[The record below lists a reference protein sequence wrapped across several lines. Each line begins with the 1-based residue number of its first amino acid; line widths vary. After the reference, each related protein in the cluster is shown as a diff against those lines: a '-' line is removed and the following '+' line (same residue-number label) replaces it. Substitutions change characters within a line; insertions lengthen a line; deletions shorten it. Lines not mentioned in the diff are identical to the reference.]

1 MARPNLNKVIKQ
13 QEKAVDTDI
22 NKIDGL
28 VKGRTSQGFKG
39 DTSTVFQ
46 NVDDYQSY
54 INPEEKEFKGFDF
67 TSAKDKSRAINQGA
81 VEQVANAAV
90 KFIPNVALEITK
102 QVGNI
107 FDIEDYAN
115 SDNEVGNWLSNWA
128 EGQKQG
134 INEEYNVYQEN
145 PDKPLDFGDFG
156 WWVQNGSSLAESIT
170 AFAAVGYA
178 TGGAALA
185 GYKNGAN
192 ALKALRAIGKGTDTA
207 KASRALAGITNAV
220 LLNHAEGA
228 GIAANVY
235 NDLYKQKLQEFDN
248 EGIADADTK
257 AKEFAAEKAASVI
270 NVNRANILLN
280 LTSAFAFLKVPALTR
295 QARLAPSLAKSGKI
309 ALLEGSQEAVEESV
323 NMIAE
328 NQARKEDYGAS
339 DILDDVVSAKGAEN
353 ALLGFV
359 GGAGQTALTNGGRKL
374 KIRKDSEGRTSDYI
388 KQTQA
393 YEQQQAN
400 KTKLEALTKDG
411 KLSDNTDAFMRTK
424 ESLLLIDDIQESLS
438 IQEVSE
444 KGSKEYKDA
453 QTKIEGIQDKM
464 LANQAYDAFDNGNA
478 EHLVNIFEEVKK
490 LTEDEAETKG
500 LDKKTYREQ
509 AISAI
514 EYIEDLE
521 NGYNVSKNYVNSN
534 NVYQNRSTNSAY
546 KRRKKQLE
554 TKLVELQKRVT
565 SDLGDLGVVDY
576 SFENDNVVI
585 GDSEITSGVLKDIEK
600 FDSVK
605 AYKGAATEIKALQTK
620 QTALGEQYLEL
631 ISSTMQKDIKA
642 KIKASRKKDRAV
654 ASANKIREKQ
664 ATKKAAKRKQ
674 TDTLKGEQATTAKDK
689 GATVTP
695 VVDNADTTD
704 TVTPP
709 VSDTTGESIVSTNA
723 QFAPL
728 LKNVN
733 RGLSL
738 APTLEKK
745 LAGLNAFKQGL
756 TTNPAISQQQGVDGI
771 LAQVNNIIQKLENQ
785 VANTEA
791 RSEEATASNSVVA
804 DKANALVDLLKEADT
819 VAPETDADLAPLT
832 EDEKTKINAQI
843 DALNDL
849 QDSLGDTTDINDFP
863 AVARILSNIVGEDE
877 FMSVFNKFKAVYI
890 LTNNKD
896 VKETYIDIFYNKE
909 QKQKVINNENILKN
923 NRLSNEFYSLTE
935 TEFESN
941 RKDIIKD
948 FVESQGN
955 TVYSKDIL
963 KSSDKIKVINA
974 VNKIAHLD
982 KKYLTSISTKAT
994 DKFNVLEFV
1003 TAKEEL
1009 DNTLNSNA
1017 SDMLL
1022 DPAIL
1027 NEGSEIE
1034 FVVLNEQ
1041 VYDDGTIVTSDG
1053 LVIKDGAETQRTPEE
1068 VAPIAISYNGEVVSG
1083 AFLHTTDWV
1092 NEGNIAFGQDVK
1104 AQKELLRQIRQTVL
1118 AATDQRLKTK
1128 ITKRNDG
1135 WLLKDRQGKQ
1145 NSVQENLPKV
1155 EIAIGRDGMLFNG
1168 ERSTVQTNNKEI
1180 RNGIP
1185 YVIIPTNTN
1194 RQFGVPVQPNKLKD
1208 HPEYIDSII
1217 EAVQIYMTNNP
1228 EDTRV
1233 SKVFDATE
1241 LNLTKLSDLQKYV
1254 QKFVHT
1260 AKLSDNTFEGFKELI
1275 STVDDTKSI
1284 IRFTGNSI
1292 DFGRGLNVADTT
1304 RSINR
1309 QNIKDKKTLDT
1320 YLEKLRN
1327 VLSNNTYVSIDKNNI
1342 GKDFVLPLITK
1353 GDVSIISKP
1362 YNTFAKEHMKTDLYG
1377 HTLDNGKTIYTIQSS
1392 FEFDT
1397 SFALKETAPE
1407 VVVEA
1412 KPTVENTTT
1421 ANDNEYDFDIESD
1434 EDFDIDDL
1442 APSVRET
1449 KAEGNIKGAVVDY
1462 KNAQKIIDH
1471 LSKKY
1476 SIEGELKSL
1485 GLFNSQ
1491 GVFFGETLKISINKD
1506 TTYDKDGNLTAAF
1519 KPTGFVK
1526 RATIFHEYIH
1536 PFVQIVE
1543 EHNEEL
1549 YDALYEEAL
1558 KVNEATPFTDISHY
1572 TEEKKKEELVV
1583 RYLDRLSVS
1592 DIVPN
1597 LLQRFLSFLSNI
1609 FHKKAVNN
1617 KATVKALSKDTT
1629 VEELYNVFKGYG
1641 NIKEEVAPIVLKS
1654 GLKGDLK
1661 RRREAIK
1668 KETDPEVIAYYQG
1681 EIDAIVDKLSSFDL
1695 APKTLTAEQEAEF
1708 KATTPESL
1716 ILQGISYS
1724 DQQTIINHLAANIVK
1739 GVVEKQSSADAYGIL
1754 DTFGNTI
1761 NNVALPLYKEKLADA
1776 VASGNTKAITAFTKQ
1791 VTRFENISAQ
1801 YGKLVNLAL
1810 NKVKY
1815 TNSIAADAQA
1825 IDVIQEAIDDEVIT
1839 FDLESEDGI
1848 LKEHNNWEDD
1858 GVFRED
1864 IKSKMSA
1871 NVKNMFSYI
1880 EDAEYDAK
1888 GFTKPKKGLL
1898 GIKKTIAF
1906 DTVVNELTAILAYNN
1921 YTSTADVVAP
1931 TFDSMLAQ
1939 LEKWADSKPYFH
1951 NILERLDAAT
1961 ASEKNEFVSVMH
1973 KHYTHHIYVYNNEK
1987 GQSFVN
1993 DSDGNSVVNI
2003 LLDEWYNNIYN
2014 SPLVESKE
2022 GVTVINKDTVN
2033 TIKNNIKDMVT
2044 RLKAKENVSVDEV
2057 QALFS
2062 SMGVELPLD
2071 VTKRIVTEGIK
2082 YKQHPYSVLALLTN
2096 ADGVFKVLADRLTI
2110 IKGKNV
2116 EEHHPFADNS
2126 VLRQFARVISKY
2138 NPVHFASSF
2147 RDVRNR
2153 SYYGYSQNKF
2163 LIDRF
2168 KTLKTDKALLGQ
2180 LANQPYSSTSNWV
2193 TELLDDNSNFKDYF
2207 EYFTFDGASSFDNTS
2222 KKLDTM
2228 SPAEIESSKLSLFFS
2243 STLKNDK
2250 NYIVKL
2256 FYPTTS
2262 NKSVQYGVQTKGRN
2276 WGKLHPTTKNLSVA
2290 QLNAIFDSVV
2300 LPEILR
2306 IQDLQDDPTR
2316 HDIKAYADGGT
2327 MFNHLPALNGIS
2339 SLWDIDGTERKLK
2352 ADVAT
2357 DPALRHAINVQLH
2370 SFINELVNDKL
2381 ALWKKYGFHLKKEV
2395 NEKGVTIDVVTDT
2408 LKHTRNKIDPSTIRE
2423 EAFSFVINYLIG
2435 DVNMYQTFITDP
2447 AFYFKSNQ
2455 WKNVLGREGVV
2466 DTLIEEGIIEDA
2478 EQSKSLKRKDLL
2490 NYYTVEDF
2498 KQEHDDVFNNVG
2510 KRLAADAA
2518 PGIDIPDSPDNEFN
2532 MAFMADSERP
2542 AYLGQ
2547 YLKALLGDD
2556 ASEYNSANSTD
2567 AEEFTTLQEHLYV
2580 MVKQGKIDEGI
2591 MKRIL
2596 AADKKGTKLTDAQK
2610 QVLNP
2615 MKPVYVNNVWRNGR
2629 EHRIY
2634 VKSSSF
2640 PLYRELTKGLELDKL
2655 RKAMESQSIDRVA
2668 FDSAVKIGKTIES
2681 NTIYQDTA
2689 DDLDNTGKLV
2699 DTIDL
2704 SNMHR
2709 LPRQGFK
2716 IQQDTPYDP
2725 AKDNINDGTQQIKLI
2740 TANIKHIEGFKVTG
2754 SDESFT
2760 GQEIQDKLDNAYQK
2774 MFKIQHDNLANRL
2787 GYDSDTGSLNMN
2799 ALSELLQEEARGRNY
2814 SLNDIEGLKLKE
2826 GSNGEFEFVVPLWL
2840 QGNSSKLESMLNSI
2854 VDNKVRKI
2862 KPRGKSYIL
2871 GTSEGFRPIKE
2882 GVDSQDEITNT
2893 TGIVWDKDWYS
2904 RTDGQLQPMVIKDK
2918 NNKFYGEKGF
2928 DSESSFVQYAEVLV
2942 PFKFR
2947 DNDGNLL
2954 SASDFI
2960 TEEGF
2965 IDTTK
2970 LAPEL
2975 LNVFGFRIPTQYL
2988 NSMSAIKIV
2997 GFLPK
3002 ESGDLVLAP
3011 ADFTVQMGSDFDV
3024 DKLYSNSYNTA
3035 YDGTTLTK
3043 FTSEEDSLK
3052 ALENE
3057 VLDLHFSVLGNP
3069 NPEVQK
3075 KILKP
3080 LDFGQLKNK
3089 GEDLI
3094 DKVFPHV
3101 SSFKKGMGMTEA
3113 YQTFKYQNARAG
3125 KIGIGVFSNDNTFIS
3140 SVQGKNIYL
3149 QEKVGKG
3156 YEESVLELG
3165 GRKSNRI
3172 SEPNV
3177 NTKGSKRTKTDV
3189 ISAFQSLAV
3198 DDENEQGLFKLNIN
3212 KHTFDAIRTLVMSG
3226 FEEDVIIYLINQ
3238 PIVRRHVEL
3247 TIDAED
3253 SITPF
3258 KEADIFPKLTEEF
3271 PASIDSE
3278 VAVPNITLDTMY
3290 NNLTKEVVDNVTQ
3303 RHLYNIF
3310 AKVTNQGKSIQTIQ
3324 SAINT
3329 HSAGVGKNL
3338 FYSSM
3343 KEQQLLGLG
3352 FNINVANVKNLIGN
3366 YFRIQGDIDITKN
3379 VVVTADADEEV
3390 NKFLAASIVE
3400 WVGTNDELVKAD
3412 IINRIKDVGYVPVTP
3427 VRAGDAH
3434 AQEIS
3439 FIKPTTINGFPS
3451 VDALLFNNSLWSKFF
3466 PYNTKGI
3473 KEVLNDTS
3481 RIISSSSVEGDSIAA
3496 KASKNDMIFKEVKS
3510 YITSGKVDLLTEGE
3524 IVSERNRL
3532 LIDTT
3537 DNMSLGTILTGI
3549 IKDKGLSNEFIN
3561 RLQIVPKKAVLPTT
3575 ISYNAAKAE
3584 NVDELPISTAIVSML
3599 SNTTR
3604 DLGTYNGIPYTPS
3617 KLMQDLITYQYIT
3630 GGVQKSKQF
3639 IKYIPLNYLNTL
3651 GFYDALNKV
3660 DFSVSDDFNQYRFK
3674 NQILQHNPDKVRLN
3688 KLQTSSLTANYK
3700 YTDKGTRIIRSNPTT
3715 VLLPPI
3721 FSVPYKGAVS
3731 GFKLFVY
3738 DESSNTH
3745 MQKDTLGLKD
3755 ILEYDTSKD
3764 FANTIIAGNK
3774 TPVVTEPTVPT
3785 TPKDKKD
3792 FLQLRQPSTDSEVI
3806 YDSSALSN
3814 VEYFDLTSQG
3824 ATKERL
3830 GYIMNKIINNSTNAF
3845 NSIMAKEVVNNLDRI
3860 KDYRFVVSN
3869 TLQAKGSFSLKNK
3882 TIMINPTQ
3890 IKTREEFEDIILEEV
3905 IHSLTKESIIANNTG
3920 EVARLKGL
3928 RNVAEVAVKKHIT
3941 SLGND
3946 ANTAFAEVSRKV
3958 ENGIPLTVF
3967 EDTIIYPLINETEFV
3982 GRLFKSKKLQEILND
3997 IPSTQTSGKTV
4008 LDDIF
4013 DFIIKALNAVGLNIN
4028 RGSALEYSIKDIISL
4043 INQAPPTTN
4052 IQGEISKANPSY
4064 MTIEA
4069 VEAKFGIVDSE
4080 GFLREFRMEKA
4091 KEIATWINTNIN
4103 NLEAEAV
4110 DNFVSVKNKVIQTD
4124 IFGTN
4129 IIVNKSLKYYEL
4141 KDIPVYSNK
4150 GINTMRKQGY
4160 QHFGNLFTGTVSV
4173 ANKNPNLILMD
4184 SVAEAVEAY
4193 KKWLIGENLNNILGK
4208 YLTYDGVLEAFKQA
4222 YSQRDWILSQIKEG
4236 KLNNAT
4242 LLYMSDRKG
4251 YKSHADVLKEVVE
4264 EQAIDLAPA
4273 TEEEFNKAGAL
4284 IKSLN
4289 NRIATIT
4296 KNIQKAEA
4304 ADNFEKSEQLK
4315 SILNSLQDRLLET
4328 SKSTSLAALHSKGLQ
4343 DMQEVGSML
4352 NSSVTLEDTL
4362 YIRKVIHFWKKGID
4376 LLFDA
4381 EDRQSDQLVDLFN
4394 ELAGQA
4400 EKYNDE
4406 LKVIENKYV
4415 NKLIKQ
4421 YGSDM
4426 TVSDIFTHFKDING
4440 MSATTLDISRSGNV
4454 LLDSAFLLV
4463 KDANVDA
4470 IDESKK
4476 ISKKLESLESNI
4488 QPILKRLGSKEPYE
4502 VFRQKTKNGKLTG
4515 HLVSRYTN
4523 NFNKGLNSALRRLNR
4538 DNTSHNFINL
4548 LEWANKNTKSVNLN
4562 YLIPINPLEG
4572 QDAIDAETY
4581 KEELKAELGATHY
4594 AEFIAEQSRLINK
4607 YNKNLAAKYRNLV
4620 GEYDF
4625 KTFKDFTSNKEA
4637 VAEYQNWIETHSPY
4651 EYYKFLET
4659 SIPER
4664 HSNTNNFNNANFV
4677 NFLPINEKLYDENF
4691 KTIENNPDLSAF
4703 YKYYNDVITELKE
4716 FLPEDTRRDLAYNG
4730 VPYLEK
4736 SILDLYKDKGMKVGL
4751 APIWDAVRKSV
4762 RSVEDSVIIKKNID
4776 PVTDKEERA
4785 LRIGFSKDKSEAIK
4799 NYLNK
4804 QTIDYVVKHKEQP
4817 SPATILE
4824 WKEDITDRLAQ
4835 DQDYDLAK
4843 ILRVYALTTLAY
4855 KHKSKIEDSILLT
4868 QNILN
4873 NQKELNRT
4881 GTGKVQYDNVTG
4893 EVSAK
4898 NPEHSFTNTKKQYDS
4913 FVDNFYGVLK
4923 KEEGKTDQK
4932 ILTKTEKADKA
4943 TIKAQLTELEESFNK
4958 GEIDGEDYGHYKAV
4972 LETQLEEMGGYAV
4985 WSKRGDNVL
4994 KWVQLVKMGWNLP
5007 SSVANIGFGF
5017 ISNYIEAAGGTLYT
5031 TKQLT
5036 DAYRL
5041 VGHSVLKNGTFNKF
5055 ETETAQKIR
5064 SVMDNWD
5071 VLKDASHELFESPF
5085 DVSLHKEFKWLSP
5098 YNVTQRTE
5106 YVNQAPLLLA
5116 MMMNTK
5122 IEHEGKTINLWEGYN
5137 KKGEWDSEKYG
5148 EIPTD
5153 KIAPIVK
5160 NLRHKVDQL
5169 NKMNHG
5175 NYDPISVLGIKSHLL
5190 GRAISQFRTWMF
5202 EGWAVRTEGYK
5213 VDPLLGE
5220 RKGRYRS
5227 AADFFKEHGA
5237 GTTTKAVLQ
5246 GLVRSGSFKAV
5257 LKNAD
5262 FDQYNTDNLKDVDI
5276 ANMRKLMSEALMYVG
5291 IYTSYLI
5298 LRNIAEDLDDEEDK
5312 NTKFLVNTL
5321 INQGSRLKTDIIFY
5335 LNPAEFKNLLKD
5347 LIPATSVIVDATKFI
5362 GSVSDFIQGEDEI
5375 TTGVNAGGS
5384 KLLRDASKALPLG
5397 SPIYK
5402 TFNYGKQT
5410 FDK

>member
-107 FDIEDYAN
+107 FDREDYVN

-207 KASRALAGITNAV
+207 KASRTLAGITNAV

-689 GATVTP
+689 GTTVTP

-709 VSDTTGESIVSTNA
+709 ISDTTGESIVSTNV

-756 TTNPAISQQQGVDGI
+756 VTNPAISQQQGVDGI
-771 LAQVNNIIQKLENQ
+771 LAQVNNIIQKLEKQ

-1034 FVVLNEQ
+1034 FVVLKEQ

-1353 GDVSIISKP
+1353 GDVSIVSKP

-1421 ANDNEYDFDIESD
+1421 ANDNEYDFDIEAD
-1434 EDFDIDDL
+1434 EDFDID
-1442 APSVRET
+1442 
-1449 KAEGNIKGAVVDY
+1449 
-1462 KNAQKIIDH
+1462 
-1471 LSKKY
+1471 
-1476 SIEGELKSL
+1476 
-1485 GLFNSQ
+1485 
-1491 GVFFGETLKISINKD
+1491 
-1506 TTYDKDGNLTAAF
+1506 
-1519 KPTGFVK
+1519 
-1526 RATIFHEYIH
+1526 
-1536 PFVQIVE
+1536 
-1543 EHNEEL
+1543 
-1549 YDALYEEAL
+1549 
-1558 KVNEATPFTDISHY
+1558 
-1572 TEEKKKEELVV
+1572 
-1583 RYLDRLSVS
+1583 
-1592 DIVPN
+1592 
-1597 LLQRFLSFLSNI
+1597 
-1609 FHKKAVNN
+1609 
-1617 KATVKALSKDTT
+1617 
-1629 VEELYNVFKGYG
+1629 
-1641 NIKEEVAPIVLKS
+1641 
-1654 GLKGDLK
+1654 
-1661 RRREAIK
+1661 
-1668 KETDPEVIAYYQG
+1668 
-1681 EIDAIVDKLSSFDL
+1681 DL

-1724 DQQTIINHLAANIVK
+1724 DQQTIINHLSANIVK

-1776 VASGNTKAITAFTKQ
+1776 MASGNTKAIAAFTKQ
-1791 VTRFENISAQ
+1791 VTRFENISSQ

-1825 IDVIQEAIDDEVIT
+1825 IDVIQEAIDDEAIT

-1888 GFTKPKKGLL
+1888 GFAKPKKGLL

-2044 RLKAKENVSVDEV
+2044 RFKAKENVSVDEV

-2096 ADGVFKVLADRLTI
+2096 ADGVFKVLADRLTT

-2207 EYFTFDGASSFDNTS
+2207 EYFTFDGSSSFDNTS

-2327 MFNHLPALNGIS
+2327 MFNHLPALNGIA

-2381 ALWKKYGFHLKKEV
+2381 ALWDKYGFKVSEKKEDYNDQGQLV
-2395 NEKGVTIDVVTDT
+2395 STESNTLRHTGRDV
-2408 LKHTRNKIDPSTIRE
+2408 RE

-2532 MAFMADSERP
+2532 MAFIADSERP

-2556 ASEYNSANSTD
+2556 ASDYNSANSTD
-2567 AEEFTTLQEHLYV
+2567 AQEFTTLQEHLYV

-2760 GQEIQDKLDNAYQK
+2760 GQEIQDKLDIAYQK
-2774 MFKIQHDNLANRL
+2774 MFKIQHDNLVNRL

-2970 LAPEL
+2970 LTPEL

-3247 TIDAED
+3247 AIDAED
-3253 SITPF
+3253 SIVPF
-3258 KEADIFPKLTEEF
+3258 KEADIFPKLTEDF

-3338 FYSSM
+3338 FYSSV

-3379 VVVTADADEEV
+3379 VVVTADTDEEV
-3390 NKFLAASIVE
+3390 NKFLAASLVE
-3400 WVGTNDELVKAD
+3400 WVSTNDELVKAD

-3481 RIISSSSVEGDSIAA
+3481 RIISSSSVEGDSIAT

-3537 DNMSLGTILTGI
+3537 DNMSLGTILTSI

-3599 SNTTR
+3599 SNTTK

-3688 KLQTSSLTANYK
+3688 KLQTSSLAANYK

-3738 DESSNTH
+3738 DASSNTH
-3745 MQKDTLGLKD
+3745 MQKDTLGLND

-3764 FANTIIAGNK
+3764 FAETIIAGNK

-3806 YDSSALSN
+3806 YDSSALTN

-3946 ANTAFAEVSRKV
+3946 ANTAFAEVSRKI
-3958 ENGIPLTVF
+3958 ENGIPLTAF

-4052 IQGEISKANPSY
+4052 IQGEISKANPTY
-4064 MTIEA
+4064 MTKEV
-4069 VEAKFGIVDSE
+4069 VEAKFGLKTES
-4080 GFLREFRMEKA
+4080 GTNKTLLNA
-4091 KEIATWINTNIN
+4091 NEIATWVNDNVS
-4103 NLEAEAV
+4103 NLQAV
-4110 DNFVSVKNKVIQTD
+4110 VVNSKVVIE
-4124 IFGTN
+4124 N
-4129 IIVNKSLKYYEL
+4129 
-4141 KDIPVYSNK
+4141 
-4150 GINTMRKQGY
+4150 
-4160 QHFGNLFTGTVSV
+4160 V
-4173 ANKNPNLILMD
+4173 A
-4184 SVAEAVEAY
+4184 
-4193 KKWLIGENLNNILGK
+4193 
-4208 YLTYDGVLEAFKQA
+4208 
-4222 YSQRDWILSQIKEG
+4222 
-4236 KLNNAT
+4236 
-4242 LLYMSDRKG
+4242 
-4251 YKSHADVLKEVVE
+4251 
-4264 EQAIDLAPA
+4264 DLAPA

-4943 TIKAQLTELEESFNK
+4943 TIKAQLTELEELFNK

-5017 ISNYIEAAGGTLYT
+5017 ISNYIEAAGGALYT

-5036 DAYRL
+5036 ESYRL

-5246 GLVRSGSFKAV
+5246 GLVRSGSFKAL

-5291 IYTSYLI
+5291 LYTSYLI
-5298 LRNIAEDLDDEEDK
+5298 LRSIAEDLDDEEDK
-5312 NTKFLVNTL
+5312 KTKFLVNTL